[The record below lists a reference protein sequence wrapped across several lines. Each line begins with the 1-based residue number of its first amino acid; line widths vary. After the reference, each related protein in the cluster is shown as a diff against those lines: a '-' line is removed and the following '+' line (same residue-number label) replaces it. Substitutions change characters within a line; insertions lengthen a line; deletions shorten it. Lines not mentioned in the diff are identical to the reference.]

1 MSSQI
6 VMTSISKLISHDA
19 LSAIN
24 SELKNMTPKY
34 LQPKDQIRI
43 ISPSGVINPEFIDG
57 TKKTLTAWGLQ
68 VTEGEFARSE
78 YGRFAG
84 TQEERIADLQHA
96 FDDSSVKAILCSR
109 GGYGLAQIIDKLDF
123 SKFVASPKWLIGF
136 SDITILHNAITN
148 LGIASIHGIMA
159 KHLTELPSDSDQVLR
174 LKEIL
179 FGKLPSYVIPSHPL
193 NRWGKAEGK
202 LIGGNLS
209 VLMGLRGSRFD
220 LDFKNKILFIEDIAE
235 KPYHIDRMMQNL
247 RFSGALAELSGLVVG
262 QFSDCDEDP
271 LMKQTIAEI
280 IADAVSDYNYPVCFD
295 FPAGHVDYN
304 LPLIL
309 GTEAYLDV
317 TSDSAK
323 LKF

>member
-1 MSSQI
+1 
-6 VMTSISKLISHDA
+6 
-19 LSAIN
+19 
-24 SELKNMTPKY
+24 MTPKY
-34 LQPKDQIRI
+34 LQPNNQIRI
-43 ISPSGVINPEFIDG
+43 ISPSGVINLEFIDG
-57 TKKTLTAWGLQ
+57 VKNTLTAWGLQ
-68 VTEGEFARSE
+68 VTEGEFASSE

-84 TQEERIADLQHA
+84 TQEQRIEDLQNA
-96 FDDSSVKAILCSR
+96 LDDPEVKAILCSR
-109 GGYGLAQIIDKLDF
+109 GGYGLSQIIDKVDF
-123 SKFVASPKWLIGF
+123 SRFVASPKWLIGF

-159 KHLTELPSDSDQVLR
+159 KHLTELPANSDQVLR

-179 FGKLPSYVIPSHPL
+179 FGELPSYAIPGHPL
-193 NRWGKAEGK
+193 NRQGKAEGK

-209 VLMGLRGSRFD
+209 VIMGLRGSQYD
-220 LDFKNKILFIEDIAE
+220 LPYKNNILFIEDIAE

-247 RFSGALAELSGLVVG
+247 RFSGVLAKLSGLVVG
-262 QFSDCDEDP
+262 QFTDCEEDP

-280 IADAVSDYNYPVCFD
+280 IFEAVSEYNYPVCFD
-295 FPAGHVDYN
+295 FPAGHMDYN

-317 TSDSAK
+317 TSDAAT